1 MGVTEPSAP
10 QSEEKPKGFA
20 HLFHRALSNRRMFLF
35 GTLAPA
41 GIVLALLTL
50 YPFITNVWYSLLQY
64 DLTRPNATH
73 FIGLQNYIDVL
84 SDPDFRNAL
93 LRTAIY
99 VVAAVGI
106 ELIFGLLIASL
117 LNQNLAGQAVFRSLL
132 VLPLAATPV
141 AVALIWRLMFN
152 PSGGLA
158 NHLLSNLGLPTP
170 PWIGS
175 STWALPSLILV
186 DVWQWTPFVIL
197 ILLAGLLAMPEEP
210 YEAARI
216 DGASGLQTFWYLTLP
231 MLSPMIYIAVL
242 FRTIDSIKAFD
253 TIWVMTGGG
262 PGRATT
268 TLNIH
273 AFKTGFQFCAHGH
286 GGHHGHHHDGAGHRH
301 LDGAPAS
308 QQPATIGRRSIS

>member
-1 MGVTEPSAP
+1 MGVTEQSAP
-10 QSEEKPKGFA
+10 QSLEQPRGKASRLRQILSSKR
-20 HLFHRALSNRRMFLF
+20 LFLI

-41 GIVLALLTL
+41 GVVLMLLTL
-50 YPFITNVWYSLLQY
+50 YPFICNVWYSLLQY
-64 DLTRPNATH
+64 DLTRPLATH
-73 FIGLQNYIDVL
+73 FIGLQNYFEVL
-84 SDPDFRNAL
+84 SDPDFRNAV

-99 VVAAVGI
+99 VVSAVGI
-106 ELIFGLLIASL
+106 ELILGLLIASL
-117 LNQNLAGQAVFRSLL
+117 LSQNIKGQALFRSLL

-152 PSGGLA
+152 PTGGLA
-158 NHLLSNLGLPTP
+158 NHLLESIGLPTP

-175 STWALPSLILV
+175 ASWALPSLVLV
-186 DVWQWTPFVIL
+186 DIWQWTPFVIL

-210 YEAARI
+210 YEAAKI
-216 DGASGLQTFWYLTLP
+216 DGANALQTFWYLTLP
-231 MLSPMIYIAVL
+231 MLSPMIYIAAL

-273 AFKTGFQFCAHGH
+273 AFKTGFQFLHMGTA
-286 GGHHGHHHDGAGHRH
+286 
-301 LDGAPAS
+301 
-308 QQPATIGRRSIS
+308 ATMAIIMMVLAIGISTALLRRSDLQQ